1 LSDFDS
7 DHISVCICTYK
18 RPALLAHALDGV
30 TAQATAQAFSFEV
43 VVVDNDSR
51 RSAERTVRLFQS
63 RSNIKAIYDCEPE
76 QNIALTRNRAIRN
89 ASGNL
94 IAFIDDDEYPGRE
107 WLLQLYKTLQNSNAH
122 GVLGPVVPE
131 FPPGAPVWLEKGNF
145 FDRRRLL
152 TGTKITNRDARTGNV
167 LFRRDILYEGE
178 NWFDPAFGRTGGEDS
193 DFFQRQS
200 DHGRF
205 FVWCDEAVVY
215 EIVLPE
221 RWKSSF
227 HLKKYF
233 RIGTNNA
240 RFVRSG
246 KMPFGSGVAK
256 NLLAFWGSMVSLPAA
271 FLFGKHVLM
280 RVAIKLAFSAGF
292 LVALSGSSRL
302 QYRD

>member
-1 LSDFDS
+1 MKA

-18 RPALLAHALDGV
+18 RPALLAQALDGV
-30 TAQATAQAFSFEV
+30 SAQASGQAFSLEV

-51 RSAERTVRLFQS
+51 RSAEETVRLFQS
-63 RSNIKAIYDCEPE
+63 RNTIKTIYDCEPE

-89 ASGNL
+89 ATGDL
-94 IAFIDDDEYPGRE
+94 IAFIDDDEYPRRD
-107 WLLQLYKTLQNSNAH
+107 WLLQLYRTLRVSNAQ
-122 GVLGPVVPE
+122 GVLGPVLPE

-145 FDRRRLL
+145 FDRRRLP
-152 TGTKITNRDARTGNV
+152 TGTSITNRDARTGNV
-167 LFRRDILYEGE
+167 LFRRDILAEE
-178 NWFDPAFGRTGGEDS
+178 EDWFNPAFGRTGGEDS

-200 DHGRF
+200 DHGRVF
-205 FVWCDEAVVY
+205 IWCDEAVVY

-256 NLLAFWGSMVSLPAA
+256 NLLAFWGSLVLLPVA
-271 FLFGKHVLM
+271 FLFQKHVWM
-280 RVAIKLAFSAGF
+280 RVAIKFAFSTGF
-292 LVALSGSSRL
+292 LVALSGFSRPH
-302 QYRD
+302 YRD